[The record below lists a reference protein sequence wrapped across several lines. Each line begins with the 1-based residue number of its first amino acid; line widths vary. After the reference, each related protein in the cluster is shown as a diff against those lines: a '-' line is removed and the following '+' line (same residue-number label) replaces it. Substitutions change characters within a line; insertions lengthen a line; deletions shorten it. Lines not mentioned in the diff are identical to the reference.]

1 MVGKLQDVVSAAV
14 VVNAAERYNA
24 TAREGANQNAQNA
37 QQNFESPAAA
47 VNTQQSRFIVDAK
60 TIQTDADANKKAK
73 DDVEVKIKQPME
85 EKDLQNITQELNKL
99 MSKIN
104 ANLEFNYH
112 KEAGMF
118 SVALVDKETNEVI
131 KELPPEEMVKNI
143 VKGKI
148 WMDAFLGTFID
159 ESA

>member
-1 MVGKLQDVVSAAV
+1 MVVGKLQDVVSAAV

-24 TAREGANQNAQNA
+24 NAREGASQNSQDFN
-37 QQNFESPAAA
+37 SPAATVENA
-47 VNTQQSRFIVDAK
+47 QTRLVIDGKS
-60 TIQTDADANKKAK
+60 IQTDADSKKKVA
-73 DDVEVKIKQPME
+73 DEDKIQVKQPLE
-85 EKDLQNITQELNKL
+85 EKDLANITQELNKL

-118 SVALVDKETNEVI
+118 SVALVDKDTNEVI
-131 KELPPEEMVKNI
+131 KELPPEEMIRNI
-143 VKGKI
+143 AKGKI
-148 WMDAFLGTFID
+148 WMDAVIGTFID

>member
-37 QQNFESPAAA
+37 QNFDAPATA
-47 VNTQQSRFIVDAK
+47 VNSQSRFIVDAK
-60 TIQTDADANKKAK
+60 SIQTDADTNKKAQ
-73 DDVEVKIKQPME
+73 DDVEVQLKKPMD
-85 EKDLQNITQELNKL
+85 EKALQNITQELNKL

-118 SVALVDKETNEVI
+118 SVALVDKESGDVI

-148 WMDAFLGTFID
+148 WMDAFIGTFID

>member
-1 MVGKLQDVVSAAV
+1 MVVGKLQDVVSAAV

-24 TAREGANQNAQNA
+24 NAQSANQNAQTA
-37 QQNFESPAAA
+37 QNFESPAAA
-47 VNTQQSRFIVDAK
+47 VNTQSRFIVDGK
-60 TIQTDADANKKAK
+60 SIQTDADANKKAK
-73 DDVEVKIKQPME
+73 DDVEVQIKQPME
-85 EKDLQNITQELNKL
+85 EKDLKNITQELNKL
-99 MSKIN
+99 MRKIN

-131 KELPPEEMVKNI
+131 KELPPEEMIKNI
-143 VKGKI
+143 AKGKI
-148 WMDAFLGTFID
+148 WIDAFIGTFID

>member
-14 VVNAAERYNA
+14 VVNAAEKYNA
-24 TAREGANQNAQNA
+24 TNREGANQQNA
-37 QQNFESPAAA
+37 AQSFDSPAAA
-47 VNTQQSRFIVDAK
+47 VDTTQTRFIVDGK
-60 TIQTDADANKKAK
+60 SIQTDADSKKK
-73 DDVEVKIKQPME
+73 VDDSDIQVKKPLE
-85 EKDLQNITQELNKL
+85 EKDLANITQELNKL

-104 ANLEFNYH
+104 ANLQFNYH

-118 SVALVDKETNEVI
+118 SVALVDKDTNEVI

-148 WMDAFLGTFID
+148 WMDAFIGTFID

>member
-1 MVGKLQDVVSAAV
+1 MLTPKK
-14 VVNAAERYNA
+14 NAA
-24 TAREGANQNAQNA
+24 
-37 QQNFESPAAA
+37 
-47 VNTQQSRFIVDAK
+47 
-60 TIQTDADANKKAK
+60 
-73 DDVEVKIKQPME
+73 DDVDVQLKQPVD
-85 EKDLQNITQELNKL
+85 EKTLANITQELNKL
-99 MSKIN
+99 MSRIN
-104 ANLEFNYH
+104 ANLQFNYH

-148 WMDAFLGTFID
+148 WMDAFIGTFVD

>member
-1 MVGKLQDVVSAAV
+1 MVVGKLQDVVSAAV
-14 VVNAAERYNA
+14 VVNAAERSNSNA
-24 TAREGANQNAQNA
+24 QGANQNASA
-37 QQNFESPAAA
+37 FDSPAAT
-47 VNTQQSRFIVDAK
+47 VETNQSRFIIDGK
-60 TIQTDADANKKAK
+60 SIQTDADSNAKKKA
-73 DDVEVKIKQPME
+73 DDVDIQLKKPITE
-85 EKDLQNITQELNKL
+85 ETLENITQELNKL

-148 WMDAFLGTFID
+148 WMDAFIGTIVD
-159 ESA
+159 TNA

>member
-24 TAREGANQNAQNA
+24 ASREGANQNAQAFN
-37 QQNFESPAAA
+37 SPAA
-47 VNTQQSRFIVDAK
+47 TVDAQTRFVVDGK
-60 TIQTDADANKKAK
+60 SIQTDADSNKN
-73 DDVEVKIKQPME
+73 VEDSGIQLKQPLE
-85 EKDLQNITQELNKL
+85 EKDLANITQELNKL

-104 ANLEFNYH
+104 ANLQFNYH

-118 SVALVDKETNEVI
+118 SVALVDKDTNEVI

-148 WMDAFLGTFID
+148 WMDAFIGTFID

>member
-14 VVNAAERYNA
+14 VVNAAEKYNA
-24 TAREGANQNAQNA
+24 TSNREAANQNASA
-37 QQNFESPAAA
+37 FEAPAATVENSKA
-47 VNTQQSRFIVDAK
+47 RLVMDAK
-60 TIQTDADANKKAK
+60 GIQTEDADSKKK
-73 DDVEVKIKQPME
+73 VDDSDIQVKKPLE
-85 EKDLQNITQELNKL
+85 EKDLANITQELNKL

-104 ANLEFNYH
+104 ANLQFNYH

-118 SVALVDKETNEVI
+118 SVALVDKDTNEVI

-143 VKGKI
+143 VKGRI

-159 ESA
+159 ENA

>member
-14 VVNAAERYNA
+14 VVNAAEKYNA
-24 TAREGANQNAQNA
+24 TSNREGANQNASA
-37 QQNFESPAAA
+37 FEAPAAT
-47 VNTQQSRFIVDAK
+47 VENSQSRLVMDAK
-60 TIQTDADANKKAK
+60 GIQTDADSSKKQA
-73 DDVEVKIKQPME
+73 DDVNVQFKKPVDE
-85 EKDLQNITQELNKL
+85 ETVQKITQELNKV
-99 MSKIN
+99 MRNAN
-104 ANLEFNYH
+104 ANLHFNYH

-118 SVALVDKETNEVI
+118 SVALVDKDTNEVI

-143 VKGKI
+143 VKGRI

>member
-14 VVNAAERYNA
+14 VVNAAERSNSNA
-24 TAREGANQNAQNA
+24 QGSNQNASAFN
-37 QQNFESPAAA
+37 SPAAT
-47 VNTQQSRFIVDAK
+47 VETNQSRFIIDGK
-60 TIQTDADANKKAK
+60 SIQTDADSASKKKA
-73 DDVEVKIKQPME
+73 DEEDIQLKQPITE
-85 EKDLQNITQELNKL
+85 ETLENITQELNKL

-131 KELPPEEMVKNI
+131 KELPPEEMVRNI

-148 WMDAFLGTFID
+148 WMDAFIGTIVD
-159 ESA
+159 TTA

>member
-14 VVNAAERYNA
+14 VVNAAERYNN
-24 TAREGANQNAQNA
+24 AREGANQSS
-37 QQNFESPAAA
+37 QNFNSPAAT
-47 VNTQQSRFIVDAK
+47 VETQSRFIVDANSIK
-60 TIQTDADANKKAK
+60 TDADSASKKKA
-73 DDVEVKIKQPME
+73 DDVDIQLKQPME

-118 SVALVDKETNEVI
+118 SVALVDKDTNEVI

-148 WMDAFLGTFID
+148 WMDAFIGTFID
-159 ESA
+159 ENA

>member
-1 MVGKLQDVVSAAV
+1 MIYYIADTHLRDQAIFDKCKRPFKSLSDME
-14 VVNAAERYNA
+14 NAIIN
-24 TAREGANQNAQNA
+24 NW
-37 QQNFESPAAA
+37 
-47 VNTQQSRFIVDAK
+47 
-60 TIQTDADANKKAK
+60 NKKVQ
-73 DDVEVKIKQPME
+73 DDVDVQLKQPITE
-85 EKDLQNITQELNKL
+85 DTLKNITQELNKL

-148 WMDAFLGTFID
+148 WMDAFIGTIVD
-159 ESA
+159 TTA

>member
-14 VVNAAERYNA
+14 VVNAAERYNS
-24 TAREGANQNAQNA
+24 AREGANQSSR
-37 QQNFESPAAA
+37 NFESPAAS
-47 VNTQQSRFIVDAK
+47 VQTQSRFIVDAK
-60 TIQTDADANKKAK
+60 SIQTDADSASKKKA
-73 DDVEVKIKQPME
+73 DDVDVQLKQPME

-118 SVALVDKETNEVI
+118 SVALVDKDTNEVI

-148 WMDAFLGTFID
+148 WMDAFIGTFID
-159 ESA
+159 ENA